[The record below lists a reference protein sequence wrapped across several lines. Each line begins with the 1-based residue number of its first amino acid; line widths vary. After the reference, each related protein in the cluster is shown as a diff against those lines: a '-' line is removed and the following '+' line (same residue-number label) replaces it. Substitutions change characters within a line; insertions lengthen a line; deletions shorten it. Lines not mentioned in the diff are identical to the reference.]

1 MSPLLAVTSVVLR
14 RLGTASLQLL
24 AVASLVFAMLF
35 LLPGDPVMI
44 LLGQESNPAPEAVAA
59 LREKLGLDRPI
70 AVQYFDWLWGVVQG
84 DFGRSLANDY
94 PVADYIAQ
102 TLPRTLELA
111 VAAILVA
118 VLIGLPVGIAAA
130 LRRGTWADSL
140 LTSATTLGISVPV
153 YILGAILILIFAQ
166 GLNWLPASGYTD
178 LSRNPL
184 EHFRKLVLP
193 GVTLGLGLAASIA
206 RMTRA
211 SMLEILGRD
220 FVRTLRAKG
229 MGETQIIWQHV
240 LRSAA
245 IPIVTIVG
253 LQLGNLLGGTV
264 LVEALFNWPG
274 LATMLVKAVGDR
286 DYPMVQGAILTIA
299 AAFILINLAVE
310 LIYSLLDPRI
320 RRRRQ

>member
-1 MSPLLAVTSVVLR
+1 MSPLGALLSVVLR
-14 RLGTASLQLL
+14 RLGTALVQLL
-24 AVASLVFAMLF
+24 AVATIVFGMLF
-35 LLPGDPVMI
+35 LLPGDPAMI
-44 LLGQESNPAPEAVAA
+44 LLGQDSNPSPEAVAA
-59 LREKLGLDRPI
+59 LRAELGLDRPI
-70 AVQYFDWLWGVVQG
+70 AVQYLDWLGGVLQG
-84 DFGRSLANDY
+84 DFGRSLSNDY
-94 PVADYIAQ
+94 PVAQYISQ

-111 VAAILVA
+111 SAAIVIA
-118 VLIGLPVGIAAA
+118 IIIGLPAGIAAA
-130 LRRGTWADSL
+130 LRRGRWADSV

-153 YILGAILILIFAQ
+153 YILGAILILIFSQ
-166 GLNWLPASGYTD
+166 TLNWLPASGYTD
-178 LSRNPL
+178 ISRDVV

-193 GVTLGLGLAASIA
+193 ALTLGLGLAASIA

-220 FVRTLRAKG
+220 FVRALRAKG

-299 AAFILINLAVE
+299 AAFILINLGVE

>member
-1 MSPLLAVTSVVLR
+1 MSQIFGFLSVAGR
-14 RLGTASLQLL
+14 RILTALLQLL
-24 AVASLVFAMLF
+24 AVATLVFGALF
-35 LLPGDPVMI
+35 LLPGDPAMI
-44 LLGQESNPAPEAVAA
+44 ILGQESNPSPEAVAA
-59 LREKLGLDRPI
+59 LRNELGLDQPLV
-70 AVQYFDWLWGVVQG
+70 VQYGQWLGAAAQG
-84 DFGRSLANDY
+84 DLGRSLGNGY
-94 PVADYIAQ
+94 PVARYIAQ

-111 VAAILVA
+111 LAAILVA
-118 VLIGLPVGIAAA
+118 VIIGVPVGIAAA
-130 LRRGTWADSL
+130 LRRGKMADTA

-153 YILGAILILIFAQ
+153 YILGAVLILVFSQ
-166 GLNWLPASGYTD
+166 WLGWLPASGYTD
-178 LSRNPL
+178 ISRNVT
-184 EHFRKLVLP
+184 EHFRKLTLP
-193 GVTLGLGLAASIA
+193 AITLGLGLAASIA

-220 FVRTLRAKG
+220 FVRALRAKG
-229 MGETQIIWQHV
+229 MGEHQIIWQHV
-240 LRSAA
+240 LRSAS

-299 AAFILINLAVE
+299 AAFILINLLVE
-310 LIYSLLDPRI
+310 LAYSLLDPRI